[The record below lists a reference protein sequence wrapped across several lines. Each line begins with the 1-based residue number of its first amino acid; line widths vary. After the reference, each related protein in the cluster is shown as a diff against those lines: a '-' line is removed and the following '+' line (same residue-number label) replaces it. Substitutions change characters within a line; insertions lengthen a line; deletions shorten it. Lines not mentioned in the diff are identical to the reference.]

1 MLFRCLFF
9 LLLTLFCCSCAP
21 VPDAYQP
28 RYSASQLLE
37 QLEAADS
44 LGIRTFCLN
53 WQQDLPPSTPDFI
66 QQNDTIRTLF
76 DLYAQFRALRV
87 DTFPDE
93 HLPTW
98 DWIRAFDQSRKYLLV
113 PDHISYAILPDTS
126 LEQEPA
132 QSNCRKLEGFR
143 PPFPQ
148 AQARVL
154 YLSAAYRSALDTFLG
169 RAGGVFYQ
177 PYQPSDSLHQRL
189 EKHWTLLGHRV
200 AIDRSFGLLRAPN
213 IRRIDLNETLTR
225 ARLHYSDF
233 GRGGVAHFERLDGR
247 WQLKSLALSW
257 IE

>member
-37 QLEAADS
+37 Q
-44 LGIRTFCLN
+44 
-53 WQQDLPPSTPDFI
+53 
-66 QQNDTIRTLF
+66 
-76 DLYAQFRALRV
+76 
-87 DTFPDE
+87 
-93 HLPTW
+93 
-98 DWIRAFDQSRKYLLV
+98 
-113 PDHISYAILPDTS
+113 
-126 LEQEPA
+126 
-132 QSNCRKLEGFR
+132 LEGFR

-247 WQLKSLALSW
+247 WQLKSLTLSW